1 MFKDFKYNLENR
13 SLCDRE
19 DLKLII
25 HADRVPVNQHR
36 GRYNAP
42 TTNEVA
48 VLLVDDDK
56 GSRDIVSNCRDG
68 RLQRVSEL
76 HRSYDPLQ
84 YPLMFPKG
92 EDGYYLTIALNGN
105 SERKV
110 SCMQFYAYRLMIR
123 NDYDNFLHRYKYL
136 FNQYCVDMM
145 AKMMT
150 ERLSFIRNNQKT
162 LRADDYI
169 HLRDAVQQ
177 DANINA
183 NNIGQ
188 RVILPATVT
197 GSPRYMHE
205 KSQDAMTYVR
215 KHGRPDLFIT
225 FTCNPEWPEIKN
237 ELFPG
242 QTSKDRHDLISRVFH
257 LKMKKF
263 LDITIK
269 KEIFNKVNC
278 YSLSIEW
285 QKRGLSHCH
294 ILIWLETKIR
304 PNEIDLIIS
313 AELPDKNIDPILHEM
328 VLKHMCHSP
337 CGDINRSSPCMMN
350 EICSK
355 KYPKAFISDTQTADD
370 GYPSYRRRS
379 PEDGGQTATL
389 NIRGNLIDIDNRWI
403 VPYCPVLLRCFNAHI
418 NVEFCHSV
426 QAIRYICKYITK
438 GPDQATFVIEN
449 ENDELTKYL
458 NGRYIC
464 SSEVTWKFFDFPIH
478 LRYPTV
484 IHLAVHLENHQRIYF
499 TEENIQ
505 QVFFAKTLL
514 YPEVPSYYIWRDNK
528 FSRRKRGADV
538 DGFPGVK
545 KDDALGRVYTI
556 HPNQSECFYLRML
569 LHNVKGPTS
578 FNDLKTVDGVLHPTF
593 QAA

>member
-1 MFKDFKYNLENR
+1 MTSFGAKIVMEGNFMPTFKIQGQVYHRIGSLFPASGNTHQFLQIYFISDADQISLRSNIVPNLIIEVISILKNVLNENNNLIKDFKYNLENR

-56 GSRDIVSNCRDG
+56 GSRDIVLNCRDG

-123 NDYDNFLHRYKYL
+123 NDYDNFLHRYKSL

-205 KSQDAMTYVR
+205 KSQDAMTYMR

-242 QTSKDRHDLISRVFH
+242 QTSKNRHDLISRVFH

-278 YSLSIEW
+278 YSLSVEW
-285 QKRGLSHCH
+285 QKRGLPHCH

-304 PNEIDLIIS
+304 PDEIDLIIS

-328 VLKHMCHSP
+328 VLKHMCHGP

-350 EICSK
+350 EKCSK

-403 VPYCPVLLRCFNAHI
+403 VPYCPVLL
-418 NVEFCHSV
+418 
-426 QAIRYICKYITK
+426 
-438 GPDQATFVIEN
+438 
-449 ENDELTKYL
+449 
-458 NGRYIC
+458 
-464 SSEVTWKFFDFPIH
+464 
-478 LRYPTV
+478 
-484 IHLAVHLENHQRIYF
+484 
-499 TEENIQ
+499 
-505 QVFFAKTLL
+505 
-514 YPEVPSYYIWRDNK
+514 
-528 FSRRKRGADV
+528 
-538 DGFPGVK
+538 
-545 KDDALGRVYTI
+545 
-556 HPNQSECFYLRML
+556 
-569 LHNVKGPTS
+569 
-578 FNDLKTVDGVLHPTF
+578 
-593 QAA
+593 